1 MSVSHVPCAAKKPLT
16 GAASLPVSIAANESM
31 FKFVINNNISF
42 SAEIIQNKYMG
53 ISV

>member
-1 MSVSHVPCAAKKPLT
+1 MCHKKHLT
-16 GAASLPVSIAANESM
+16 GATSLPISIAANESM
-31 FKFVINNNISF
+31 FKFVINNISF